1 MAVCVIVLGLGAG
14 DGWMAEIRPRSNN
27 GIRCRFFGDRGRK
40 GALGLLLLL
49 AGCAAV
55 PDACPVGASPATIAE
70 AYFGRSVKGRAP
82 VTDAEWARFMAD
94 TVTPAF
100 PDGLTVLDGAGQW
113 RNAAGQISR
122 EDSKVLVLVLPGQD
136 QAAASARLAP
146 VTAAWKARF
155 AQESVL
161 TAFRAGCAG
170 F

>member
-1 MAVCVIVLGLGAG
+1 
-14 DGWMAEIRPRSNN
+14 MAEIRPRSNT

-113 RNAAGQISR
+113 HNAAGQISR

-161 TAFRAGCAG
+161 TVFRAGCAG

>member
-1 MAVCVIVLGLGAG
+1 VKAALGA
-14 DGWMAEIRPRSNN
+14 
-27 GIRCRFFGDRGRK
+27 
-40 GALGLLLLL
+40 LLLL
-49 AGCAAV
+49 AGCAAA
-55 PDACPVGASPATIAE
+55 PQPCPAGANTATIAE
-70 AYFGRSVKGRAP
+70 AYFGRNVKTRAP

-122 EDSKVLVLVLPGQD
+122 DDSKILLLVLPGQD
-136 QAAASARLAP
+136 QAAAAARLAP

-155 AQESVL
+155 AQDSVL
-161 TAFRAGCAG
+161 TVFRQGCAG

>member
-1 MAVCVIVLGLGAG
+1 MKAALGA
-14 DGWMAEIRPRSNN
+14 
-27 GIRCRFFGDRGRK
+27 
-40 GALGLLLLL
+40 LLLL
-49 AGCAAV
+49 AGCAAA
-55 PDACPVGASPATIAE
+55 PEPCPVGASPATIAE
-70 AYFGRSVKGRAP
+70 AYFGRNAKTRAP
-82 VTDAEWARFMAD
+82 VTDAEWARFMTD

-122 EDSKVLVLVLPGQD
+122 EDSKILLLVLPGQD

-161 TAFRAGCAG
+161 TVFRPGCAA

>member
-1 MAVCVIVLGLGAG
+1 MKAALGA
-14 DGWMAEIRPRSNN
+14 
-27 GIRCRFFGDRGRK
+27 
-40 GALGLLLLL
+40 LLLL
-49 AGCAAV
+49 AGCAAA
-55 PDACPVGASPATIAE
+55 PQPCPAGAGPATIAE
-70 AYFGRSVKGRAP
+70 AYFGRNVKTRAP

-100 PDGLTVLDGAGQW
+100 PDGLTVLDGLGQW
-113 RNAAGQISR
+113 RNAAEQISQ

-161 TAFRAGCAG
+161 TVFRAGCAA

>member
-1 MAVCVIVLGLGAG
+1 M
-14 DGWMAEIRPRSNN
+14 
-27 GIRCRFFGDRGRK
+27 
-40 GALGLLLLL
+40 
-49 AGCAAV
+49 
-55 PDACPVGASPATIAE
+55 GASSVTIAE
-70 AYFGRSVKGRAP
+70 AYFGRNVKTRAP
-82 VTDAEWARFMAD
+82 VTEAEWARFMAD

-100 PDGLTVLDGAGQW
+100 PDGLTVLDGVGQW

-122 EDSKVLVLVLPGQD
+122 EDSKILLLVLPGQD

-161 TAFRAGCAG
+161 TLFRAGCAA

>member
-1 MAVCVIVLGLGAG
+1 MRAALGA
-14 DGWMAEIRPRSNN
+14 
-27 GIRCRFFGDRGRK
+27 
-40 GALGLLLLL
+40 LLFL

-55 PDACPVGASPATIAE
+55 PESCPTGTSPATIAE
-70 AYFGRSVKGRAP
+70 AYFGRNVKGRAP

-100 PDGLTVLDGAGQW
+100 PDGLTVLDGTGQW
-113 RNAAGQISR
+113 RNAAGRISR
-122 EDSKVLVLVLPGQD
+122 EDSKVLLLVRPGQD

-146 VTAAWKARF
+146 VTAAWKSRF

-161 TAFRAGCAG
+161 TVFRPGCAG

>member
-1 MAVCVIVLGLGAG
+1 VKA
-14 DGWMAEIRPRSNN
+14 
-27 GIRCRFFGDRGRK
+27 
-40 GALGLLLLL
+40 ALGLLLLL
-49 AGCAAV
+49 AGCAAA
-55 PDACPVGASPATIAE
+55 PEACPVGAGPATIAE
-70 AYFGRSVKGRAP
+70 AYFGRNVKTRAP

-100 PDGLTVLDGAGQW
+100 PDGLTVLDGVGQW
-113 RNAAGQISR
+113 RNAEGRISR
-122 EDSKVLVLVLPGQD
+122 EDSKLLLLVLPGHD

-161 TAFRAGCAG
+161 TVFRAGCAG

>member
-1 MAVCVIVLGLGAG
+1 MK
-14 DGWMAEIRPRSNN
+14 D
-27 GIRCRFFGDRGRK
+27 
-40 GALGLLLLL
+40 
-49 AGCAAV
+49 
-55 PDACPVGASPATIAE
+55 
-70 AYFGRSVKGRAP
+70 RAP
-82 VTDAEWARFMAD
+82 VTEAEWARFMAD

-122 EDSKVLVLVLPGQD
+122 EDSKVLLLVLPGQD
-136 QAAASARLAP
+136 LAAASARLAP

-161 TAFRAGCAG
+161 TVFRAGCAA

>member
-1 MAVCVIVLGLGAG
+1 MKA
-14 DGWMAEIRPRSNN
+14 
-27 GIRCRFFGDRGRK
+27 
-40 GALGLLLLL
+40 ALGILLLL
-49 AGCAAV
+49 AGCATA
-55 PDACPVGASPATIAE
+55 PQPCPVGASPATIAE
-70 AYFGRSVKGRAP
+70 AYFGRNVKTRAP

-113 RNAAGQISR
+113 RNGVGQISR
-122 EDSKVLVLVLPGQD
+122 EDSKILLLVLPGQD
-136 QAAASARLAP
+136 KAAASARLAP

-161 TAFRAGCAG
+161 TVFRAGCAA

>member
-1 MAVCVIVLGLGAG
+1 MKAALGA
-14 DGWMAEIRPRSNN
+14 
-27 GIRCRFFGDRGRK
+27 
-40 GALGLLLLL
+40 LLLVL
-49 AGCAAV
+49 AGCAAA
-55 PDACPVGASPATIAE
+55 PQPCPAGASPATIAE
-70 AYFGRSVKGRAP
+70 AYFGRNVKTRAP
-82 VTDAEWARFMAD
+82 VTEAEWVRFMAD

-122 EDSKVLVLVLPGQD
+122 EDSKVLLLVLPGQD
-136 QAAASARLAP
+136 QAAARARLAP

-161 TAFRAGCAG
+161 TVFRQGCAA

>member
-1 MAVCVIVLGLGAG
+1 MKAALGA
-14 DGWMAEIRPRSNN
+14 
-27 GIRCRFFGDRGRK
+27 
-40 GALGLLLLL
+40 LLLL
-49 AGCAAV
+49 AGCAAA
-55 PDACPVGASPATIAE
+55 PEPCPAGAGPATIAE
-70 AYFGRSVKGRAP
+70 AYFGRNVKTRAP

-100 PDGLTVLDGAGQW
+100 PNGLTVLEGKGQW

-122 EDSKVLVLVLPGQD
+122 EDSKVLLLVLPGQD

-161 TAFRAGCAG
+161 TVFRQGCAG